1 MSDKQLIT
9 QLKQRD
15 RNALKTVYFDY
26 KSEFMKF
33 MSRYNAKED
42 VLEDI
47 FQDALIVLYENAQA
61 GKLDALKSTVKTYLF
76 GTGKFM
82 LFKHFR
88 DNKREVP
95 TEESYLFDQYEQ
107 AAIEDVYEDEGP
119 NDYQKKLAANF
130 KKLGDKCR
138 EILELFYLQGMKLD
152 EITVRQGYDNK
163 DVAKSQKS
171 RCLKSLKQLIGR
183 KDG

>member
-1 MSDKQLIT
+1 MTDEQLIA
-9 QLKQRD
+9 QLKKRD
-15 RNALKTVYFDY
+15 RNALKSVYLNY
-26 KSEFMKF
+26 KTEFFKF
-33 MSRYNAKED
+33 MSRYNAKND

-47 FQDALIVLYENAQA
+47 FQDALIVLYENAQS

-76 GTGKFM
+76 GIGKFM

-88 DNKREVP
+88 DSKREVP
-95 TEESYLFDQYEQ
+95 TEETYLFDQYEQ
-107 AAIEDVYEDEGP
+107 AVIEDVYEDEGP
-119 NDYQKKLAANF
+119 NDYQKQMAASF

-138 EILELFYLQGMKLD
+138 EILELFYLQGMKLG

-171 RCLKSLKQLIGR
+171 RCLKSLKQLIGK